1 MLAVLPSADTL
12 FIPSGSYKM
21 DMNEPRVLL
30 SMEDYESDV
39 EHLGVSPNHMPAT
52 DSPDDTAIDISAMVL
67 SDPRSAFLS
76 RVSFAEGIMQ
86 DMALGGLSTLIVCVA
101 MQWRKWEPVSQCIQ

>member
-86 DMALGGLSTLIVCVA
+86 DMALGRLSTLIVCVA